1 MDEYSIALKKE
12 LVEQFKGK
20 ANIEALVEV
29 SMNSSARKETCT
41 GR

>member
-29 SMNSSARKETCT
+29 LGSELQEIADFY
-41 GR
+41 